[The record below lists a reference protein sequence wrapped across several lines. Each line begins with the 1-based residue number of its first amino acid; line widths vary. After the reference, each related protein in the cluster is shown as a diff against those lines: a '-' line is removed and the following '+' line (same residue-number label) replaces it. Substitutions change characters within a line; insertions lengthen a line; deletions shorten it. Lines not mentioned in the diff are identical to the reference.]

1 MYRRTGA
8 IMKINGREISDKIFD
23 DLRRRVA
30 KLKTKDI
37 IPHLAIILIGNDPA
51 SHAYVKQKI
60 LNAEKIRAKTS
71 LFKYPSS
78 ITTNDL
84 LNHLNDIN
92 HLSDIHGIIV
102 QQPLPSNVNLKQI
115 TNSINPKKDVDGFH
129 PKSKFQSPIAIA
141 VLRIL
146 EEIFN
151 SSRRS
156 SFGHLRGGVAPA
168 HLEGEFLAWFKSKK
182 LTIIGKG
189 ETGGKPIIDMMRKM
203 GIEPTVIDSKTPNA
217 ETITKTADIIISAVG
232 KPNVL
237 KPEMLKKG
245 VILISIGLS
254 KGKDG
259 KLHGDYDE
267 EKIKNIASFYTPTPG
282 GVGPVNVAMLL
293 KNLR

>member
-1 MYRRTGA
+1 
-8 IMKINGREISDKIFD
+8 MKIDGREIAGKIFE
-23 DLRRRVA
+23 DLKKQVA
-30 KLKTKDI
+30 KLKREHI

-51 SHAYVKQKI
+51 SVSYVNQKEI
-60 LNAEKIRAKTS
+60 KGESIGAKITVKKISDKITQSKLISAIEQLN
-71 LFKYPSS
+71 
-78 ITTNDL
+78 ND
-84 LNHLNDIN
+84 NN
-92 HLSDIHGIIV
+92 IHGIIV

-293 KNLR
+293 KNLVTAVEN